1 MRPLAIYLIVTV
13 SQGLVL
19 SDENLTAISLPP
31 ETLQLHARQREWSK
45 TGHVTVLEKTLT
57 WEPQKTALIICD
69 MWDSNSCY
77 SAVELS
83 KEMAPRMNQVTRKAR
98 ELGVLIIHAPSS
110 VMDFYSGTPQRARA
124 REAPNADNYPP
135 ALDSWCHVVKGRDSH
150 YPIEV
155 DGCNCTPRC
164 QLEGRITRQMQALE
178 IGEMDVISDS
188 GREMWN
194 LFEQRGIDNVV
205 MMGVHANMCVLGRPF
220 GIRNLVT
227 AGKNVVLVRDL
238 TDSIYNPDCRPYVS
252 HFTGTDLI
260 VEHIERN
267 WCPTITST
275 DLTGTPP
282 FRFAADTRPRIVMV
296 IAKDE
301 HDADRTLPAL
311 AREHLGKHFKVTL
324 VSGNLQDRKDT
335 PGLTALKTADLAIV
349 FASSHQLSSDQLA
362 QLHRFVDTGKPVLAI
377 LPTSQG
383 VIAGNAPLSRRKT
396 DRPWLDRDL
405 LGIEYLEDFRNS
417 NSSDDTFAYI
427 RKAPE
432 AQRHPVLKDWPAEK
446 LRMNRAL
453 YRFSMSSENI
463 AILLRATIAD
473 SHREQPV
480 AWTHVSAAGGRIFC
494 TSLSHANDFD
504 VPVVRRLFVRA
515 IYWLLNRDVLAFEG
529 E

>member
-1 MRPLAIYLIVTV
+1 MKPLIICLIVTL
-13 SQGLVL
+13 SQSPVL

-31 ETLQLHARQREWSK
+31 ETLLLHARQREWSK
-45 TGHVTVLEKTLT
+45 TGHVTVLEKTLA
-57 WEPQKTALIICD
+57 WEPRKTALIICD
-69 MWDSNSCY
+69 MWDTNSCY

-83 KEMAPRMNQVTRKAR
+83 KEMAPRMNLVTRRAR

-110 VMDFYSGTPQRARA
+110 VMDFYSDTPQRARA
-124 REAPNADNYPP
+124 RQAPNADNYPP
-135 ALDSWCHVVKGRDSH
+135 ALDHWCDVVKGRDSH

-164 QLEGRITRQMQALE
+164 KLEGRVTRQMQALE

-275 DLTGTPP
+275 DLTGKPP
-282 FRFAADTRPRIVMV
+282 FRFAADTRPHVVMV
-296 IAKDE
+296 VAKDE

-324 VSGNLQDRKDT
+324 VSGNLQDRKNT
-335 PGLTALKTADLAIV
+335 PGLTALRTADLAIV
-349 FASSHQLSSDQLA
+349 FASSHLLTSDHRA
-362 QLHRFVDTGKPVLAI
+362 QLHRFVDTGKPLLVIRPAN
-377 LPTSQG
+377 QG
-383 VIAGNAPLSRRKT
+383 LIAGNDRLPKGKT
-396 DRPWLDRDL
+396 DGHWFDRDL

-417 NSSDDTFAYI
+417 KASDAAFAYI
-427 RKAPE
+427 WRAPE
-432 AQRHPVLKDWPAEK
+432 AQRHPVLKDWPAGK
-446 LRMNRAL
+446 LRVNRAL
-453 YRFSMSSENI
+453 YRFRMQSESTALI
-463 AILLRATIAD
+463 RGSIEGSQLG
-473 SHREQPV
+473 QPV
-480 AWTHVSAAGGRIFC
+480 AWTHVSPAGGHVFC
-494 TSLSHANDFD
+494 TSLSHADDFD
-504 VPVVRRLFVRA
+504 VPAVRRLFVRA